1 MEAIGLL
8 VTLEARQ
15 GKAADAEAF
24 LKSAQALALDEKGT
38 LKWYAIKLGPGKF
51 GIFDTFANE
60 GGRNA
65 HLTGEIA
72 KALGAR
78 ANELLA
84 VPPQIEKVVLASTP
98 LPQPTLERLGI
109 IHGNKNWPKKEW
121 LLNRA
126 LLVLASRVPVS
137 PVSSLP
143 EAEE

>member
-84 VPPQIEKVVLASTP
+84 VPPQIEKVEVLASTP
-98 LPQPTLERLGI
+98 LAPAYTRTPWHHSRKQE
-109 IHGNKNWPKKEW
+109 
-121 LLNRA
+121 
-126 LLVLASRVPVS
+126 LAEKGMASESSS
-137 PVSSLP
+137 PRFGFSGACVTSVIL
-143 EAEE
+143 A